1 MARAPALSDSEALPE
16 ADRLEGFPH
25 PRETL
30 VLVGHQAAEQT
41 FADALNSEKI
51 HHAWLLT
58 GTEGI
63 GKATLSYRVARAAL
77 ARPEDRDPFGGSLHI
92 ETNTPAYRQVTALSH
107 PGLLVIR
114 RGYDP
119 KAKRFATSI
128 AVDDVRRLRNFLSLS
143 AESQGWRAVIVD
155 SADDLNVNAAN
166 ALLKS
171 LEEPPAKT
179 IFLIISSA
187 PGRLL
192 PTIRSRCRSL
202 ALAPLGPGDLT
213 KAVRGALEA
222 AGKPPIV
229 PADLQALAPFAGGS
243 PRRLLA
249 MADGGGL
256 VLQAKITKLFEAL
269 PNLDMRAAHALADEL
284 QPAAQEQKFELFYD
298 LLLGFLARIV
308 RAGAAQEGERPD
320 VALAAR
326 IMGGARL
333 ATFAQL
339 WETLA
344 RDKADA
350 LALNLDRK
358 SLILDTLSKLEAA
371 ARS

>member
-1 MARAPALSDSEALPE
+1 MARAPAITDNEALPE
-16 ADRLEGFPH
+16 ADKLDGFPH
-25 PRETL
+25 PRETSI
-30 VLVGHQAAEQT
+30 LVGHGLAEQT
-41 FADALNSEKI
+41 FADALTSGKI
-51 HHAWLLT
+51 HHAWLIS

-77 ARPEDRDPFGGSLHI
+77 ARPEDRDPFGSSLHI
-92 ETNTPAYRQVTALSH
+92 ETGSPAYRQVTALSH

-114 RGYDP
+114 RAYDQ
-119 KAKRFATSI
+119 KAKRFSASI
-128 AVDDVRRLRNFLSLS
+128 SVDDVRRLRNFLSLS
-143 AESQGWRAVIVD
+143 AETQGWRAVIVD
-155 SADDLNVNAAN
+155 SADELNVNAAN

-171 LEEPPAKT
+171 LEEPPSKT
-179 IFLIISSA
+179 LFLIVSSA

-202 ALAPLGPGDLT
+202 ALAPLGPDDLF
-213 KAVRGALEA
+213 KAVRGALA
-222 AGKPPIV
+222 SAGKPPIA
-229 PADLQALAPFAGGS
+229 PADFQALAPFSGGS

-256 VLQAKITKLFEAL
+256 ALQTKITKVFETL

-298 LLLGFLARIV
+298 LFLSFLARLV
-308 RAGAAQEGERPD
+308 RAGASQDGAASE
-320 VALAAR
+320 VALANR
-326 IMGGARL
+326 IMGEARL
-333 ATFAQL
+333 ATFAHL

>member
-1 MARAPALSDSEALPE
+1 MARAPALTNNEALPE
-16 ADRLEGFPH
+16 ADKLEGVPH
-25 PRETL
+25 PRETT
-30 VLVGHQAAEQT
+30 VLYGHQAAENI
-41 FADALNSEKI
+41 FAAALSSEKI
-51 HHAWLLT
+51 HHAWLLS

-92 ETNTPAYRQVTALSH
+92 EANSPAYRQVTALSH

-114 RGYDP
+114 RGYDQ
-119 KAKRFATSI
+119 KAKRFSSMI
-128 AVDDVRRLRNFLSLS
+128 SVDDVRRLRNFLSLS
-143 AESQGWRAVIVD
+143 AELQGWRVVIVD
-155 SADDLNVNAAN
+155 SADELNVNAAN

-202 ALAPLGPGDLT
+202 ALAPLGPDDLM

-222 AGKPPIV
+222 AAKPPLS
-229 PADLQALAPFAGGS
+229 PSDFQALAPFAGGS

-249 MADGGGL
+249 MAEGGGL
-256 VLQAKITKLFEAL
+256 ALQAKIAKVFEGL
-269 PNLDMRAAHALADEL
+269 PILDLKAAHALADEL

-298 LLLGFLARIV
+298 LLLSFLSRLV
-308 RAGAAQEGERPD
+308 RAGAAQEGERSD
-320 VALAAR
+320 VALSNR
-326 IMGGARL
+326 IMGDARL

-344 RDKADA
+344 RDKAEAD
-350 LALNLDRK
+350 ALNLDRK
-358 SLILDTLSKLEAA
+358 SLILDSLSKLEAA